1 MASSSSNEFEEM
13 MDERFD
19 QIFDQKFENLFN
31 HNEDHQQASHQKK
44 RDEPTLKDNENKDTC
59 SYGTI
64 ISVKMQHILLTCFD
78 AVFE

>member
-1 MASSSSNEFEEM
+1 MKDLKKFSSNDLKIFSFIMASM
-13 MDERFD
+13 KKP
-19 QIFDQKFENLFN
+19 QGLK
-31 HNEDHQQASHQKK
+31 SH
-44 RDEPTLKDNENKDTC
+44 ESTLKDNENKDTC